1 MKTGTPQDGKRMS
14 GIMRVG
20 KLDNK
25 REEIK
30 IGTSRQLQPSGAR
43 QS

>member
-14 GIMRVG
+14 RIIRVA

-25 REEIK
+25 RGEIK
-30 IGTSRQLQPSGAR
+30 IGTSRQLQPTGAR